1 MSLYNMSGY
10 KVSNTL
16 ERIRK
21 FIYYNIRMNKV
32 TNIFD
37 SITVCA
43 SIFGV
48 YVSVQDVQ
56 SYLSIACTVI
66 CLISGLVTLL
76 LRVLAMFKK
85 YTSEDSDGGSK
96 LTKEEIEDIAN
107 TIDTGVEKLTNKENK
122 EDSK

>member
-1 MSLYNMSGY
+1 
-10 KVSNTL
+10 
-16 ERIRK
+16 
-21 FIYYNIRMNKV
+21 MNKI

-85 YTSEDSDGGSK
+85 YTSEDSDGGKS
-96 LTKEEIEDIAN
+96 LTKDELDDIAN
-107 TIDTGVEKLTNKENK
+107 TIDSGVENITKKENK
-122 EDSK
+122 EGKE